1 MSMLCCFKNIIFFI
15 VTVFGVGKI
24 KFAPGTFGSLVAF
37 PLSFL
42 IFQATAFLELRF
54 DFDGFSSK
62 VSYLLTIPI
71 VIFIAS
77 IKFFFIGWWAS
88 ALYIKGKEDHDPSE
102 IVIDEVAGQML
113 VIALTLP
120 SLPMVLRSNIA
131 NNFSSA
137 VIEFLVIFLL
147 PFLLFRLFDIVKP
160 WPIRNIER
168 NFPNA
173 FGVMIDDIVAAL
185 FAVVIHYAIILCVLD
200 FK

>member
-1 MSMLCCFKNIIFFI
+1 